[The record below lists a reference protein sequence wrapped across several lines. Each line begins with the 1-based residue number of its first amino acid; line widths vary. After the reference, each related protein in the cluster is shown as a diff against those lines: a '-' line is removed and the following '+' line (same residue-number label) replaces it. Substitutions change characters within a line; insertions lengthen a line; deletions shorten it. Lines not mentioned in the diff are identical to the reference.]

1 MSEKRKISTRKIVQT
16 LLTIVLL
23 CCCVFVML
31 SASKIQEDKKI
42 KGVTINIKN
51 EDYCQFVS
59 KEEIRKTLFERRHIE
74 PTNLKIGKIDLKKM
88 ENILRTNPWIETAQV
103 YVDNNKKLMIQVV
116 QRIPQLRVF
125 DRIGNS
131 YYLDSSKQILPIS
144 DHYTH
149 YEVIF
154 VNVPEIK
161 NDSIGDVLKSKMVS
175 LARLIKQDTFWQA
188 QTSAVI
194 VNSEN
199 NFEII
204 PVLGSHKILLGD
216 SENLKIKLDNVF
228 AFYQNILN
236 KVGWE
241 RYQIIDAR
249 YNNQIVA
256 SPSLPWKA
264 PVDRALSNINW
275 VKSIVGDVAKTEAM
289 PKPLVQA
296 TSAVVKKDSTKT
308 R

>member
-1 MSEKRKISTRKIVQT
+1 
-16 LLTIVLL
+16 
-23 CCCVFVML
+23 ML

-42 KGVTINIKN
+42 KGVIIKIKN

-59 KEEIRKTLFERRHIE
+59 KDEIKKALFERRHIE
-74 PTNLKIGKIDLKKM
+74 PRKLTIGKIDLKKM
-88 ENILRTNPWIETAQV
+88 ENILGTNPWIETAQV
-103 YVDNNKKLMIQVV
+103 FVDNNKNLNIQVI

-131 YYLDSSKQILPIS
+131 YYIDSSRQILPIS

-161 NDSIGDVLKSKMVS
+161 NDSIGNALKSKMLS
-175 LARLIKQDTFWQA
+175 IAGIIKKDSFWQA
-188 QTSAVI
+188 QTSEVV
-194 VNSEN
+194 VNAEN
-199 NFEII
+199 DFDII
-204 PVLGSHKILLGD
+204 PVLGNHKILLGNA
-216 SENLKIKLDNVF
+216 ENLKIKLENIF

-236 KVGWE
+236 KVGWD
-241 RYQIIDAR
+241 RYQVIDAR

-264 PVDRALSNINW
+264 PVDRALTNMNW
-275 VKSIVGDVAKTEAM
+275 VKTIVGDAAKAESGI
-289 PKPLVQA
+289 KPLAQA
-296 TSAVVKKDSTKT
+296 TNVAAKKDSTKT

>member
-16 LLTIVLL
+16 LVTLVLL
-23 CCCVFVML
+23 CCCIFVML

-42 KGVTINIKN
+42 KGIIIKIKN

-59 KEEIRKTLFERRHIE
+59 KDEIKKTLFERRHIE
-74 PTNLKIGKIDLKKM
+74 PKKLTIGKIDLKKM
-88 ENILRTNPWIETAQV
+88 ENILSTNPWIETAQV
-103 YVDNNKKLMIQVV
+103 FVDNNKNLNIQVI

-131 YYLDSSKQILPIS
+131 YYIDSSRQILPIS

-149 YEVIF
+149 YEVLF

-161 NDSIGDVLKSKMVS
+161 NDSIGNELKSKMLSIAGV
-175 LARLIKQDTFWQA
+175 IKKDSFWQA
-188 QTSAVI
+188 QTSEVV
-194 VNSEN
+194 VNAEN
-199 NFEII
+199 DFDII
-204 PVLGSHKILLGD
+204 PVLGNHKILLGNA
-216 SENLKIKLDNVF
+216 ENLKVKLENIF

-241 RYQIIDAR
+241 RYQVIDAR

-264 PVDRALSNINW
+264 PVDRALTNMNW
-275 VKSIVGDVAKTEAM
+275 VKTIVGDVAKAENGV
-289 PKPLVQA
+289 KPLAQA
-296 TSAVVKKDSTKT
+296 TNVVLKKDSTKT

>member
-1 MSEKRKISTRKIVQT
+1 MSEKRKISTRKIIQT
-16 LLTIVLL
+16 LLTLVLL
-23 CCCVFVML
+23 CCSVFVMV
-31 SASKIQEDKKI
+31 SASKIQENNKI
-42 KGVTINIKN
+42 KGVNINIKN

-59 KEEIRKTLFERRHIE
+59 KEEIRKTLFERRHIK
-74 PTNLKIGKIDLKKM
+74 PTNLTIGKIDLKQM
-88 ENILRTNPWIETAQV
+88 EDILRTNAWVENAQV
-103 YVDNNKKLMIQVV
+103 YVDNNKKLTIQVV

-131 YYLDSSKQILPIS
+131 YYLDSSKHILPIS

-161 NDSIGDVLKSKMVS
+161 NDSIGNALKSKMIS
-175 LARLIKQDTFWQA
+175 IARLIKQDTFWQA
-188 QTSAVI
+188 QTSEVI
-194 VNSEN
+194 VNNEKS
-199 NFEII
+199 FEII
-204 PVLGSHKILLGD
+204 PVLGAHKILLGD
-216 SENLKIKLDNVF
+216 AEYLKEKLENVF

-249 YNNQIVA
+249 YRNQIVA

-264 PVDRALSNINW
+264 PVDRALTNMNW
-275 VKSIVGDVAKTEAM
+275 VKSIVGDVAKTEAAQ
-289 PKPLVQA
+289 KPMIQA
-296 TSAVVKKDSTKT
+296 TTTVTKKDSTKT

>member
-59 KEEIRKTLFERRHIE
+59 KEEIRKTLFERRHIK

-88 ENILRTNPWIETAQV
+88 ENILRTNPWIESAQV

-131 YYLDSSKQILPIS
+131 YYLDSSKKILPIS

-161 NDSIGDVLKSKMVS
+161 NDSMGDALKSKMVS

-188 QTSAVI
+188 QTSEVI

-216 SENLKIKLDNVF
+216 AENLKIKLDNVF

-264 PVDRALSNINW
+264 PVDRALSNMNW

-289 PKPLVQA
+289 PKPIVQA
-296 TSAVVKKDSTKT
+296 TNITVKKDSTKT